1 MSATPWILAF
11 RHPRVHWIRSGLTV
25 FAMGLAFFLLCF
37 LISLLTSLN
46 SAVTQSSSA
55 RLFMQSS
62 VSLYVDLP
70 RGYEAQIRGVDG
82 VDDVT
87 PFQWFGG
94 YYQEPKN
101 QLIIFAVGPDYF
113 EVYPDYGLTKPMIAA
128 FESTRTGV
136 LVGASL
142 AKRFGWKVG
151 DKLPVKGSIFPDK
164 ATGET
169 TWIFDIV
176 GIYEVPTAQSRAL
189 EQQVMLRW
197 KYFDEA
203 NAYGSGSVGWIIVQV
218 ANPQE
223 SATVAHAI
231 DALSAN
237 SDHETK
243 TQTER
248 EFNLSFA
255 KQIGDIGLI
264 VTAIIGAVFFTL
276 MLLTGN
282 TMAQAVRE
290 RIPELATLKTLGF
303 SDRSVLGLVFVE
315 SVLLIVIGGVLG
327 LALASVLTP
336 AVSAASGGMLELPPI
351 GLRSWLVGLTLM
363 VAVGAIVGVLPALRA
378 MRLRIVDALA
388 GR

>member
-1 MSATPWILAF
+1 MKYLHLVWAALLRRKTRTVLTILSVLVA
-11 RHPRVHWIRSGLTV
+11 
-25 FAMGLAFFLLCF
+25 FLLF
-37 LISLLTSLN
+37 GLLDGVRAAFNAGETL
-46 SAVTQSSSA
+46 A
-55 RLFMQSS
+55 
-62 VSLYVDLP
+62 
-70 RGYEAQIRGVDG
+70 GVDRMVVSSRFSIIQPLPESLVARVQAVPG
-82 VDDVT
+82 VRKVT
-87 PFQWFGG
+87 WANWFGG

-113 EVYPDYGLTKPMIAA
+113 EVYPDYGITKPMIDA
-128 FESTRTGV
+128 FGRTRTGV

-176 GIYEVPTAQSRAL
+176 GIYEAPTAKSRAL

-203 NAYGSGSVGWIIVQV
+203 NAYGSGSVGWVIVQV
-218 ANPQE
+218 TNPQE
-223 SATVAHAI
+223 SANVARAI
-231 DALSAN
+231 DALSVN

-303 SDRSVLGLVFVE
+303 TDRSVLGLVFME

-336 AVSAASGGMLELPPI
+336 LVSAASGGMLQLPPI
-351 GLRSWLVGLTLM
+351 GLRSWLVGLALM

>member
-1 MSATPWILAF
+1 VKYLHLVWAALMRRKTRTVLTILSVLVA
-11 RHPRVHWIRSGLTV
+11 
-25 FAMGLAFFLLCF
+25 FLLF
-37 LISLLTSLN
+37 GLLDGVRAEFNAGETL
-46 SAVTQSSSA
+46 A
-55 RLFMQSS
+55 
-62 VSLYVDLP
+62 
-70 RGYEAQIRGVDG
+70 GVDRMVVSSRFSIIQPLPESLVARVQAVPG
-82 VDDVT
+82 VRKVT
-87 PFQWFGG
+87 WANWFGG

-113 EVYPDYGLTKPMIAA
+113 EVYPDYGLTKPMIDA

>member
-1 MSATPWILAF
+1 VKYLHLVWAALMRRKTRTVLTILSVLVA
-11 RHPRVHWIRSGLTV
+11 
-25 FAMGLAFFLLCF
+25 FLLF
-37 LISLLTSLN
+37 GLLDGVRAAFNAGETL
-46 SAVTQSSSA
+46 A
-55 RLFMQSS
+55 
-62 VSLYVDLP
+62 
-70 RGYEAQIRGVDG
+70 GVDRMVVSSRFSIIQPLPESLVARVQAVPG
-82 VDDVT
+82 VRKVT
-87 PFQWFGG
+87 WANWFGG

-255 KQIGDIGLI
+255 RQIGDIGLI

-378 MRLRIVDALA
+378 MRLRIVEALA

>member
-1 MSATPWILAF
+1 MKYLHLVWAALMRRKTRTVLTILSVLVA
-11 RHPRVHWIRSGLTV
+11 
-25 FAMGLAFFLLCF
+25 FLLF
-37 LISLLTSLN
+37 GLLDGVRAAFNAGETL
-46 SAVTQSSSA
+46 A
-55 RLFMQSS
+55 
-62 VSLYVDLP
+62 
-70 RGYEAQIRGVDG
+70 GVDRMVVSSRFSIIQPLPESLVARVQAVPG
-82 VDDVT
+82 VRKVT
-87 PFQWFGG
+87 WANWVGG

>member
-1 MSATPWILAF
+1 VKYLHLVWAALLRRKTRTVLTILSVLVA
-11 RHPRVHWIRSGLTV
+11 
-25 FAMGLAFFLLCF
+25 FLLF
-37 LISLLTSLN
+37 GLLDGVRAAFNAGETL
-46 SAVTQSSSA
+46 A
-55 RLFMQSS
+55 
-62 VSLYVDLP
+62 
-70 RGYEAQIRGVDG
+70 GVDRMVVSSRFSIIQPLPESLVARVQAVPG
-82 VDDVT
+82 VRKVT
-87 PFQWFGG
+87 WANWFGG

-113 EVYPDYGLTKPMIAA
+113 EVYPDYGITKPMIDA
-128 FESTRTGV
+128 FGRTRTGV

-176 GIYEVPTAQSRAL
+176 GIYEAPTAKSRAL

-218 ANPQE
+218 TNPQE
-223 SATVAHAI
+223 SANVARAI
-231 DALSAN
+231 DALSVN

-290 RIPELATLKTLGF
+290 RIPEFATLKTLGF
-303 SDRSVLGLVFVE
+303 TDRSVLGLVFME

-336 AVSAASGGMLELPPI
+336 LVSAASGGMLQLPPI
-351 GLRSWLVGLTLM
+351 GLRSWLVGLALM

>member
-1 MSATPWILAF
+1 MKYLHLVWAALLRRKTRTVLTILSVLVA
-11 RHPRVHWIRSGLTV
+11 
-25 FAMGLAFFLLCF
+25 FLLF
-37 LISLLTSLN
+37 GLLDGVRAAFNAGETL
-46 SAVTQSSSA
+46 A
-55 RLFMQSS
+55 
-62 VSLYVDLP
+62 
-70 RGYEAQIRGVDG
+70 GVDRMVVSSRFSIIQPLPESLVARVQAVPG
-82 VDDVT
+82 VRKVT
-87 PFQWFGG
+87 WANWFGG

-113 EVYPDYGLTKPMIAA
+113 EVYPDYGITKPMIDA
-128 FESTRTGV
+128 FGRTRTGV

-176 GIYEVPTAQSRAL
+176 GIYEAPTAKSRAL

-218 ANPQE
+218 TNPQE
-223 SATVAHAI
+223 SANVARAI
-231 DALSAN
+231 DALSVN

-303 SDRSVLGLVFVE
+303 TDRSVLGLVFME

-336 AVSAASGGMLELPPI
+336 LVSAASGGMLELPPI
-351 GLRSWLVGLTLM
+351 GLRSWLVGLALM

>member
-1 MSATPWILAF
+1 VKYLHLVWAALMRRKTRTVLTILSVLVA
-11 RHPRVHWIRSGLTV
+11 
-25 FAMGLAFFLLCF
+25 FLLF
-37 LISLLTSLN
+37 GLLDGVRAEFNAGETL
-46 SAVTQSSSA
+46 A
-55 RLFMQSS
+55 
-62 VSLYVDLP
+62 
-70 RGYEAQIRGVDG
+70 GVDRMVVSSRFSIIQPLPESLVARVQAVPG
-82 VDDVT
+82 VRKVT
-87 PFQWFGG
+87 WANWFGG

>member
-1 MSATPWILAF
+1 VKYLHLVWAALMRRKTRTVLTILSVLVA
-11 RHPRVHWIRSGLTV
+11 
-25 FAMGLAFFLLCF
+25 FLLF
-37 LISLLTSLN
+37 GLLDGVRAAFNAGETL
-46 SAVTQSSSA
+46 A
-55 RLFMQSS
+55 
-62 VSLYVDLP
+62 
-70 RGYEAQIRGVDG
+70 GVDRMVVSSRFSIIQPLPESLVARVQAVPG
-82 VDDVT
+82 VRKVT
-87 PFQWFGG
+87 WANWFGG

>member
-1 MSATPWILAF
+1 VKYLHLVWAALLRRKTRTVLTILSVLVA
-11 RHPRVHWIRSGLTV
+11 
-25 FAMGLAFFLLCF
+25 FLLF
-37 LISLLTSLN
+37 GLLDGVRAAFNAGETL
-46 SAVTQSSSA
+46 A
-55 RLFMQSS
+55 
-62 VSLYVDLP
+62 
-70 RGYEAQIRGVDG
+70 GVDRMVVSSRFSIIQPLPESLVARVQAVPG
-82 VDDVT
+82 VRKVT
-87 PFQWFGG
+87 WANWFGG

-113 EVYPDYGLTKPMIAA
+113 EVYPDYGITKPMIDA
-128 FESTRTGV
+128 FGRTRTGV

-176 GIYEVPTAQSRAL
+176 GIYEAPTAKSRAL

-218 ANPQE
+218 TNPQE
-223 SATVAHAI
+223 SANVARAI
-231 DALSAN
+231 DALSVN

-303 SDRSVLGLVFVE
+303 TDRSVLGLVFME

-336 AVSAASGGMLELPPI
+336 LVSAASGGMLQLPPI
-351 GLRSWLVGLTLM
+351 GLRSWLVGLALM

>member
-1 MSATPWILAF
+1 MKYLHLVWAALLRRKTRTVLTILSVLVA
-11 RHPRVHWIRSGLTV
+11 
-25 FAMGLAFFLLCF
+25 FLLF
-37 LISLLTSLN
+37 GLLDGVRAAFNAGETL
-46 SAVTQSSSA
+46 A
-55 RLFMQSS
+55 
-62 VSLYVDLP
+62 
-70 RGYEAQIRGVDG
+70 GVDRMVVSSRFSIIQPLPESLVARVQAVPG
-82 VDDVT
+82 VRKVT
-87 PFQWFGG
+87 WANWFGG

-113 EVYPDYGLTKPMIAA
+113 EVYPDYGITKPMIDA
-128 FESTRTGV
+128 FGRTRTGV

-176 GIYEVPTAQSRAL
+176 GIYEAPTAKSRAL

-218 ANPQE
+218 TNPQE
-223 SATVAHAI
+223 SANVARAI
-231 DALSAN
+231 DALSVN

-303 SDRSVLGLVFVE
+303 TDRSVLGLVFME

-336 AVSAASGGMLELPPI
+336 LVSAASGGMLQLPPI
-351 GLRSWLVGLTLM
+351 GLRSWLVGLALM

>member
-1 MSATPWILAF
+1 MKYLHLVWAALMRRKTRTVLTILSVLVA
-11 RHPRVHWIRSGLTV
+11 
-25 FAMGLAFFLLCF
+25 FLLF
-37 LISLLTSLN
+37 GLLDGVRAAFNAGETL
-46 SAVTQSSSA
+46 A
-55 RLFMQSS
+55 
-62 VSLYVDLP
+62 
-70 RGYEAQIRGVDG
+70 GVDRMVVSSRFSIIQPLPESLVARVQAVPG
-82 VDDVT
+82 VRKVT
-87 PFQWFGG
+87 WANWFGG

-203 NAYGSGSVGWIIVQV
+203 NSYGNGSVGWIIVQV

>member
-1 MSATPWILAF
+1 MKYLHLVWAALMRRKTRTVLTILSVLVA
-11 RHPRVHWIRSGLTV
+11 
-25 FAMGLAFFLLCF
+25 FLLF
-37 LISLLTSLN
+37 GLLDGVRAAFNAGETL
-46 SAVTQSSSA
+46 A
-55 RLFMQSS
+55 
-62 VSLYVDLP
+62 
-70 RGYEAQIRGVDG
+70 GVDRMVVSSRFSIIQPLPESLVARVQAVPG
-82 VDDVT
+82 VRKVT
-87 PFQWFGG
+87 WANWFGG

-231 DALSAN
+231 DALSVN

>member
-1 MSATPWILAF
+1 MKYLHLVWAALMRRKTRTVLTILSVLVA
-11 RHPRVHWIRSGLTV
+11 
-25 FAMGLAFFLLCF
+25 FLLF
-37 LISLLTSLN
+37 GLLDGVRAAFNAGETL
-46 SAVTQSSSA
+46 A
-55 RLFMQSS
+55 
-62 VSLYVDLP
+62 
-70 RGYEAQIRGVDG
+70 GVDRMVVSSRFSIIQPLPESLVARVQAVPG
-82 VDDVT
+82 VRKVT
-87 PFQWFGG
+87 WANWFGG

>member
-1 MSATPWILAF
+1 MKYLHLAWAGLMRRKTRTVLTILSVLAAFLLFGLLDGVRAAFNAGGTLAGVDRMVVSSRFSIIQPLPESLITRVQATPGV
-11 RHPRVHWIRSGLTV
+11 RKLTW
-25 FAMGLAFFLLCF
+25 A
-37 LISLLTSLN
+37 N
-46 SAVTQSSSA
+46 
-55 RLFMQSS
+55 
-62 VSLYVDLP
+62 
-70 RGYEAQIRGVDG
+70 
-82 VDDVT
+82 
-87 PFQWFGG
+87 WFGG

-101 QLIIFAVGPDYF
+101 QLIIFAVAPGYF
-113 EVYPDYGLTKPMIAA
+113 DVYQDYGVTASQLDA
-128 FESTRTGV
+128 FKRSRTGV
-136 LVGASL
+136 LVGAAL
-142 AKRFGWKVG
+142 ANRFGWKVG
-151 DKLPVKGSIFPDK
+151 DKLPVMGSIFPNK

-169 TWIFDIV
+169 TWAFDIV
-176 GIYEVPTAQSRAL
+176 GIYQAPNAKSRAL
-189 EQQVMLRW
+189 EQQVMLHW

-203 NAYGSGSVGWIIVQV
+203 NAYGSGNVGWIVVQV
-218 ANPQE
+218 ADPGS
-223 SATVAHAI
+223 SAKVAQAI

-243 TQTER
+243 TQTEQD
-248 EFNLSFA
+248 FNLSFA

-303 SDRSVLGLVFVE
+303 TDRSVLVLVFLE

-327 LALASVLTP
+327 MALASVLTP
-336 AVSAASGGMLELPPI
+336 IVSAASGGMLELPPI
-351 GLRSWLVGLTLM
+351 GPASWAVGLALM

>member
-1 MSATPWILAF
+1 MNYLHLVWAALMRRKTRTVLTILSVLVA
-11 RHPRVHWIRSGLTV
+11 
-25 FAMGLAFFLLCF
+25 FLLF
-37 LISLLTSLN
+37 GLLDGVRAAFNAGETL
-46 SAVTQSSSA
+46 A
-55 RLFMQSS
+55 
-62 VSLYVDLP
+62 
-70 RGYEAQIRGVDG
+70 GVDRMVVSSRFSIIQPLPESLVARVQAVPG
-82 VDDVT
+82 VRKVT
-87 PFQWFGG
+87 WANWFGG

-255 KQIGDIGLI
+255 TQIGDIGLI

-315 SVLLIVIGGVLG
+315 SVRLIVIGGVLG

-351 GLRSWLVGLTLM
+351 GLRSGLVGLTLM

>member
-1 MSATPWILAF
+1 MKYLHLVWAALLRRKTRTVLTILSVLVA
-11 RHPRVHWIRSGLTV
+11 
-25 FAMGLAFFLLCF
+25 FLLF
-37 LISLLTSLN
+37 GLLDGVRAAFNAGETL
-46 SAVTQSSSA
+46 A
-55 RLFMQSS
+55 
-62 VSLYVDLP
+62 
-70 RGYEAQIRGVDG
+70 GVDRMVVSSRFSIIQPLPESLVARVQAVPG
-82 VDDVT
+82 VRKVT
-87 PFQWFGG
+87 WANWFGG

-113 EVYPDYGLTKPMIAA
+113 EVYPDYGITKPMIDA
-128 FESTRTGV
+128 FGRTRTGV

-176 GIYEVPTAQSRAL
+176 GIYEAPTAKSRAL

-218 ANPQE
+218 TNPQE
-223 SATVAHAI
+223 SANVARAI
-231 DALSAN
+231 DALSVN

-303 SDRSVLGLVFVE
+303 TDRSVLGLVFME

-336 AVSAASGGMLELPPI
+336 LVSAASGGMLQLPPI
-351 GLRSWLVGLTLM
+351 GLRSWLVGLALM
-363 VAVGAIVGVLPALRA
+363 VAVGALVGVLPALRA

>member
-1 MSATPWILAF
+1 MKYLHLVWAALLRRKTRTVLTILSVLVA
-11 RHPRVHWIRSGLTV
+11 
-25 FAMGLAFFLLCF
+25 FLLF
-37 LISLLTSLN
+37 GLLDGVRAAFNAGETL
-46 SAVTQSSSA
+46 A
-55 RLFMQSS
+55 
-62 VSLYVDLP
+62 
-70 RGYEAQIRGVDG
+70 GVDRMVVSSRFSIIQPLPESLVARVQAVPG
-82 VDDVT
+82 VRKVT
-87 PFQWFGG
+87 WANWFGG

-113 EVYPDYGLTKPMIAA
+113 EVYPDYGITKPMIDA
-128 FESTRTGV
+128 FGRTRTGV

-176 GIYEVPTAQSRAL
+176 GIYEAPTAKSRAL

-218 ANPQE
+218 TNPQE
-223 SATVAHAI
+223 SANVARAI
-231 DALSAN
+231 DALSVN

-290 RIPELATLKTLGF
+290 RIPEFATLKTLGF
-303 SDRSVLGLVFVE
+303 TDRSVLGLVFME

-336 AVSAASGGMLELPPI
+336 LVSAASGGMLQLPPI
-351 GLRSWLVGLTLM
+351 GLRSWLVGLALM
-363 VAVGAIVGVLPALRA
+363 VAVGAVVGVLPALRA

>member
-1 MSATPWILAF
+1 MKYLHLVWAALLRRKTRTVLTILSVLVA
-11 RHPRVHWIRSGLTV
+11 
-25 FAMGLAFFLLCF
+25 FLLF
-37 LISLLTSLN
+37 GLLDGVRAAFNAGETL
-46 SAVTQSSSA
+46 A
-55 RLFMQSS
+55 
-62 VSLYVDLP
+62 
-70 RGYEAQIRGVDG
+70 GVDRMVVSSRFSIIQPLPESLVARVQAIPG
-82 VDDVT
+82 VRKVT
-87 PFQWFGG
+87 WANWFGG

-113 EVYPDYGLTKPMIAA
+113 EVYPDYGITKPMIDA
-128 FESTRTGV
+128 FGRTRTGV

-176 GIYEVPTAQSRAL
+176 GIYEAPTAKSRAL

-218 ANPQE
+218 TNPQE
-223 SATVAHAI
+223 SANVARAI
-231 DALSAN
+231 DALSVN

-303 SDRSVLGLVFVE
+303 TDRSVLGLVFME

-336 AVSAASGGMLELPPI
+336 LVSAASGGMLELPPI
-351 GLRSWLVGLTLM
+351 GLRSWLVGLALM

>member
-1 MSATPWILAF
+1 VKYLHLVWAALMRRKTRTVLTILSVLVAFLLFGLLDGVRAAFNAGGTLAGVDRMVVSSRFSIIQPLPESLVARVQATP
-11 RHPRVHWIRSGLTV
+11 
-25 FAMGLAFFLLCF
+25 
-37 LISLLTSLN
+37 
-46 SAVTQSSSA
+46 
-55 RLFMQSS
+55 
-62 VSLYVDLP
+62 
-70 RGYEAQIRGVDG
+70 GVRRA
-82 VDDVT
+82 T
-87 PFQWFGG
+87 WANWFGG
-94 YYQEPKN
+94 YYRESKN
-101 QLIIFAVGPDYF
+101 QLIIFAVAPGYF
-113 EVYPDYGLTKPMIAA
+113 DVYPDYGVTKPMLEA
-128 FESTRTGV
+128 FKRTRTGV

-142 AKRFGWKVG
+142 ARRFGWKVG
-151 DKLPVKGSIFPDK
+151 DKLPVMGSIFPNK

-169 TWIFDIV
+169 TWQFDIV
-176 GIYEVPTAQSRAL
+176 GIYEAPTAKSRAL
-189 EQQVMLRW
+189 EQQVMLHW

-203 NAYGSGSVGWIIVQV
+203 NAYGSGDVGWIVVQV
-218 ANPQE
+218 ADPGN
-223 SATVAHAI
+223 SASVARAI

-243 TQTER
+243 TQTEQ

-290 RIPELATLKTLGF
+290 RVPELATLKTLGF
-303 SDRSVLGLVFVE
+303 TDRAVLALVFME
-315 SVLLIVIGGVLG
+315 SVFLILIGGILG
-327 LALASVLTP
+327 MALAAVLTP

-351 GLRSWLVGLTLM
+351 GPASWLAGIALM

>member
-1 MSATPWILAF
+1 MKYLHLVWAALLRRKTRTVLTILSVLVA
-11 RHPRVHWIRSGLTV
+11 
-25 FAMGLAFFLLCF
+25 FLLF
-37 LISLLTSLN
+37 GLLDGVRAAFNAGETL
-46 SAVTQSSSA
+46 A
-55 RLFMQSS
+55 
-62 VSLYVDLP
+62 
-70 RGYEAQIRGVDG
+70 GVDRMVVSSRFSIIQPLPESLVARVQAVPG
-82 VDDVT
+82 VRKVT
-87 PFQWFGG
+87 WANWFGG

-113 EVYPDYGLTKPMIAA
+113 EVYPDYGITKPMIDA
-128 FESTRTGV
+128 FGRTRTGV

-176 GIYEVPTAQSRAL
+176 GIYEAPTAKSRAL

-203 NAYGSGSVGWIIVQV
+203 NAYGSGSVGWVIVQV
-218 ANPQE
+218 TNPQE
-223 SATVAHAI
+223 SANVARAI
-231 DALSAN
+231 DALSVN

-303 SDRSVLGLVFVE
+303 TDRSVLGLVFME

-336 AVSAASGGMLELPPI
+336 LVSAASGGMLELPPI
-351 GLRSWLVGLTLM
+351 GLRSWLVGLALM